1 MSHLDY
7 EPTPEQQQPRYFM
20 TGDNGKPLSRKPS
33 CTDYVECNDKHWNKE
48 RRDYWKQQSDESMR
62 HIQAKYSP
70 VPACK
75 PPQATKQQKW
85 HKVTS

>member
-1 MSHLDY
+1 MQYDY
-7 EPTPEQQQPRYFM
+7 EPTPEQLKGYTLKDSQ
-20 TGDNGKPLSRKPS
+20 KPHRRIPT